1 MKTVLR
7 AVPQVLLGVVL
18 VFTGLNK
25 LFWFVPMPPMSPAL
39 TTFMSALK
47 ATGYFLPF
55 LGVVEFVG
63 GLLLLLN
70 RFVPLAITIIA
81 PVVVNI
87 LAVHSFLDASARALT
102 TALTLVA
109 LEIYLAWVNRE
120 AFRSLF
126 VARGIDASKKLEA
139 GQWKRTGAAWYDQEI
154 GS

>member
-1 MKTVLR
+1 MKTVFR
-7 AVPQVLLGVVL
+7 AVPRVLLGVVL

-25 LFWFVPMPPMSPAL
+25 IFWFVPMPPMSPAL

-70 RFVPLAITIIA
+70 RYVPLAIAIIA

-87 LAVHSFLDASARALT
+87 LAVHSFLDAKGYARGLPAALI
-102 TALTLVA
+102 LVV

-120 AFRSLF
+120 AFRSLL
-126 VARGIDASKKLEA
+126 VARGIDAHKKLEA
-139 GQWKRTGAAWYDQEI
+139 LESMRTGAV
-154 GS
+154 